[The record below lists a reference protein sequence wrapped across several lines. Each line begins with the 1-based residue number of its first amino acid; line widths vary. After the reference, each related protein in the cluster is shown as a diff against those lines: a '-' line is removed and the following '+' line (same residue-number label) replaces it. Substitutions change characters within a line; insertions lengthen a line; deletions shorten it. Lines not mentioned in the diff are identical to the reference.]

1 MPSTRVPIT
10 LVHRDNHREPTRSY
24 YKDAKMSEEKS
35 RVSGE
40 APRQSNSPVLPT
52 VNPAA
57 EKAQQPGFSL
67 HPTFYVIIWIACSS
81 SVILFNKWL
90 LDTLNFRYPVILTTY
105 HQVFSTVMTQLMAR
119 FTTLL
124 DGRKQVKMTGRV
136 YLRAVVP
143 IGIFFSLSLICG
155 NLTYLYLSVAFIQ
168 MLKATT
174 PVAVLISSWMVG
186 VSKPNLKQFLNV
198 STIVVG
204 VIIASM
210 GEIHFVLIGVLYQ
223 IGGVIFEALRL
234 TMVQRLLS
242 SADFKMDP
250 LVSVYYFAP
259 ICAVM
264 NGVVALIWEVPR
276 CTMDE
281 VYHVGMFTFFLNGLC
296 AFMLNVSVVLLIGKT
311 SAVVLTL
318 CGVLKDILLVCAS
331 MMIWGTQVTALQFFG
346 YSIALGGMVYYKLGF
361 EQLKGHIG
369 EANRQWAEFGARKPV
384 LRKVTIIVAS
394 AFIIFTLFG
403 GLAPTY
409 APEYDPRKLASE
421 AGTRFGMHKNY

>member
-1 MPSTRVPIT
+1 MS
-10 LVHRDNHREPTRSY
+10 
-24 YKDAKMSEEKS
+24 SEEKS

-40 APRQSNSPVLPT
+40 VSRGDSSSPVLPT

-57 EKAQQPGFSL
+57 DKPQASKFSL
-67 HPTFYVIIWIACSS
+67 HPAFYVVTWIGFSS

-105 HQVFSTVMTQLMAR
+105 HLSFATIVTQIMAR
-119 FTTLL
+119 WTTLL
-124 DGRKQVKMTGRV
+124 DGRKTVKMTGRV

-143 IGIFFSLSLICG
+143 IGVFFSLSLICG

-174 PVAVLISSWMVG
+174 PVAVLLSSWALG
-186 VSKPNLKQFLNV
+186 VSQPNLKQFLNV
-198 STIVVG
+198 SAIVVG

-210 GEIHFVLIGVLYQ
+210 GEINFVVVGVLYQ
-223 IGGVIFEALRL
+223 IFGVIFEALRL

-250 LVSVYYFAP
+250 LVSLYYFAP

-264 NGVVALIWEVPR
+264 NGVVALIWEVPNVS
-276 CTMDE
+276 MAE
-281 VYHVGMFTFFLNGLC
+281 VWNVGIFTFFLNGLC
-296 AFMLNVSVVLLIGKT
+296 AFMLNVSVVFLIGKT

-318 CGVLKDILLVCAS
+318 CGVLKDIMLVIAS

-346 YSIALGGMVYYKLGF
+346 YSIALGGMVYYKLGY
-361 EQLKGHIG
+361 EQLRGYIAEG
-369 EANRQWAEFGARKPV
+369 GRQWAEFGARKPI
-384 LRKVTIIVAS
+384 LRKLSVIVFAVLS
-394 AFIIFTLFG
+394 LFVLFG
-403 GLAPTY
+403 GLAPNL
-409 APEYDPRKLASE
+409 APEYKAKIATEVSSHFSKTG
-421 AGTRFGMHKNY
+421 AV